1 MKTLEIKLGSVNDI
15 KKIYYLIN
23 LDDYAYLEHEL
34 IHDEFSADAELIYS
48 YRLIVKL
55 DNGIYPGTVEEMLR
69 AEYNGIIQKLL
80 ELEIIKK
87 IIAPDS
93 SVVYIA
99 GQNYG
104 KENLTSAAAAT
115 LGKKGGS
122 VKSERKAQAVREN
135 GKKGGRPRKLQS

>member
-1 MKTLEIKLGSVNDI
+1 MKTLEIKLGSINDI

-34 IHDEFSADAELIYS
+34 IHDEFTADAELIYS
-48 YRLIVKL
+48 YKLIVKL

-69 AEYNGIIQKLL
+69 AEYNDIIQKLL

-99 GQNYG
+99 GRNYG
-104 KENLTSAAAAT
+104 KGNLTSEAAAT

-122 VKSERKAQAVREN
+122 VKSERKAQTAREN
-135 GKKGGRPRKLQS
+135 GKKGGRPKKTY